1 MDARTSVLDG
11 RSVRRRRS
19 SLRLLITRLASSEIE
34 SYEIATAVQNGLRRN
49 SYVTRRLHAIRHPA
63 EDVLLLLLARQA
75 CVQRLLTDCS
85 REDLPPPRR
94 CGAPHSRAAHK
105 RRCLPKQQVQTRHE
119 APHLAAR
126 PSATSERP
134 PHACNATTSSAP
146 SAACHSRSE
155 ATAPPSRLE
164 GSAAASLVTGGAALA
179 AGGAASNDAASATR
193 KHVLVRPAARA
204 RWEAYATASALASMP
219 STRNC
224 GIAAASSSV
233 KSPLPQPRSMTSGSA
248 SEEGTAAVCLPSS
261 SARAWCS
268 IHRSCGSFFS
278 R

>member
-34 SYEIATAVQNGLRRN
+34 SSTQ
-49 SYVTRRLHAIRHPA
+49 SAIR
-63 EDVLLLLLARQA
+63 
-75 CVQRLLTDCS
+75 QRTS
-85 REDLPPPRR
+85 FSSSSH
-94 CGAPHSRAAHK
+94 GKPHSRAAHK